1 MLRFS
6 KYPLPSGFHDKY
18 LSPKRAIFSTYLIHL
33 DLITV
38 SPPHKLINKNDGLI
52 ARIEDRAPKEILTIS
67 APVINRPL
75 VLSCKGFLTGH
86 QTDVVR
92 FA

>member
-6 KYPLPSGFHDKY
+6 KYLLPLGFHDKY
-18 LSPKRAIFSTYLIHL
+18 LSPKRAICSTYLIHL

-38 SPPHKLINKNDGLI
+38 SRPHKLIKTNDALI
-52 ARIEDRAPKEILTIS
+52 AKIEDRAPKEILTIS

-75 VLSCKGFLTGH
+75 VSLL
-86 QTDVVR
+86 
-92 FA
+92 